1 MTPLIEFA
9 ARLQSLGAI
18 GAFILLIV
26 KATVVLVI
34 ARLVVAALANASAA
48 ARHVALT
55 AAITAVLI
63 LPLLMVLV
71 PAWNVPLFPE
81 RSANTVRSIGTTGE
95 DDEAPTALE
104 AAMTVARAT
113 GVVPQERLTAMSKG
127 LEMVR
132 NSWQGLLVLMVAAVS
147 IVFLIR
153 MGFGIAGVSRVVHR
167 ASRITDDEA
176 LRELDS
182 ACDHLKLD
190 AEVHLLRS
198 AEISVPVVWGIREP
212 MLLLPSASAE
222 WTTERLRVVIL
233 HELAHVKRWDSLTLL
248 LTRAAV
254 AVFWFHP
261 LMWALERISRS
272 ECERACDDLVLESG
286 AKPSDYAE
294 HLLSIARALP
304 HTDPF
309 RSVTLAMTR
318 RSQLEGRLLSILQPR
333 TRRGG
338 FSMRTLSTYAAA
350 ALMIVVPLASLRLG
364 ATPREPTKQESKERE
379 GIVEI
384 GPSVAAKVIA
394 TPEMLLAGLEKLK
407 HKRNSEPTDGADWY
421 GHAYELHRSDRH
433 AEAIEAF
440 KQSIALGHRVAASK
454 YNIACGY
461 ALMEDEQNAVAWLQ
475 DAIASGWDDY
485 NHIAK
490 DSDFDPIRTSPRF
503 KQLVASLDGPAARKQ
518 DRRIEETLDRFDA
531 LRAGS
536 YDGGDWYSV
545 GVDLLRLR
553 KLDES
558 LVAFQNAVNL
568 DGKTS
573 SALYNMAC
581 ALSLKGDAKTAAQ
594 YLDRAVQNGFDDVE
608 KLKNDPD
615 LRNVRN
621 EVKLDRLIQM
631 ANDLKLQTTTWGNG
645 KAWLFFGGEEAA
657 WKDMLTH
664 YEEMTVRYPEIGRTW
679 FNLGYAQLQAG
690 ENDASAQSFQ
700 KALKLGYRVGA
711 STYNTACAYA
721 RAGRNDLAFE
731 WLQKSRNA
739 GFKLSDYLD
748 DDDDLENLH
757 DDPRWRQFRR
767 QVRADEKKRE
777 G

>member
-1 MTPLIEFA
+1 
-9 ARLQSLGAI
+9 
-18 GAFILLIV
+18 
-26 KATVVLVI
+26 
-34 ARLVVAALANASAA
+34 
-48 ARHVALT
+48 
-55 AAITAVLI
+55 
-63 LPLLMVLV
+63 
-71 PAWNVPLFPE
+71 
-81 RSANTVRSIGTTGE
+81 
-95 DDEAPTALE
+95 
-104 AAMTVARAT
+104 
-113 GVVPQERLTAMSKG
+113 
-127 LEMVR
+127 
-132 NSWQGLLVLMVAAVS
+132 
-147 IVFLIR
+147 
-153 MGFGIAGVSRVVHR
+153 
-167 ASRITDDEA
+167 
-176 LRELDS
+176 
-182 ACDHLKLD
+182 
-190 AEVHLLRS
+190 
-198 AEISVPVVWGIREP
+198 
-212 MLLLPSASAE
+212 
-222 WTTERLRVVIL
+222 
-233 HELAHVKRWDSLTLL
+233 
-248 LTRAAV
+248 
-254 AVFWFHP
+254 
-261 LMWALERISRS
+261 
-272 ECERACDDLVLESG
+272 
-286 AKPSDYAE
+286 
-294 HLLSIARALP
+294 
-304 HTDPF
+304 
-309 RSVTLAMTR
+309 
-318 RSQLEGRLLSILQPR
+318 
-333 TRRGG
+333 
-338 FSMRTLSTYAAA
+338 MRTLSTYAAA
-350 ALMIVVPLASLRLG
+350 ALMIIVPLASVRLG
-364 ATPREPTKQESKERE
+364 ATPQEPKKQESKERE

-394 TPEMLLAGLEKLK
+394 TPEMLLAGIEKLK
-407 HKRNSEPTDGADWY
+407 HKRHSEPTDGADWY
-421 GHAYELHRSDRH
+421 GHAYELHRSDRYP
-433 AEAIEAF
+433 EAIEAF

-490 DSDFDPIRTSPRF
+490 DSDFDPIRTTPRF
-503 KQLVASLDGPAARKQ
+503 QQLVASLDRSAARKQ
-518 DRRIEETLDRFDA
+518 DRRVEDTLDRFDA
-531 LRAGS
+531 LRTGS

-558 LVAFQNAVNL
+558 LVAFQNAVKL

-581 ALSLKGDAKTAAQ
+581 ALSLKGDTKAAAQ
-594 YLDRAVQNGFDDVE
+594 YLDRAVENGFDDVE

-631 ANDLKLQTTTWGNG
+631 ANDLKLQTGMWGTA
-645 KAWLFFGGEEAA
+645 KVWSFFGGEEAA
-657 WKDMLTH
+657 WKDMLAH
-664 YEEMTVRYPEIGRTW
+664 YQEMTLRYPEIGRTW

-757 DDPRWRQFRR
+757 DDPRWRQLRQ